1 MPEKTPRDPQP
12 APHDLILESRARL
25 TVTGVQKVLHCN
37 ADSAAMETGKGTL
50 HLTGAQLN
58 MAALDLETGEA
69 KFTGRIDTL
78 EYTAQRTG
86 GRFSAPPAAMIPV
99 LPPAALGQ
107 EIAACT
113 VLGASIGAL
122 RAVFPARGRA
132 AFVPD
137 LVWVG
142 AVLAAV
148 QSYAAGQSSA
158 GVLRWYM
165 AAAAFA
171 GAGAAAF
178 VLGAPLR
185 AAGGILQR
193 RVLRPAERRRT
204 RRRKARKLRRSA
216 KRTAKK
222 RKKNLPNQRRMM
234 YNSYVLK

>member
-1 MPEKTPRDPQP
+1 
-12 APHDLILESRARL
+12 
-25 TVTGVQKVLHCN
+25 
-37 ADSAAMETGKGTL
+37 
-50 HLTGAQLN
+50 
-58 MAALDLETGEA
+58 
-69 KFTGRIDTL
+69 
-78 EYTAQRTG
+78 
-86 GRFSAPPAAMIPV
+86 MIPV

-137 LVWVG
+137 LVWMG

-185 AAGGILQR
+185 AAGGVLQR
-193 RVLRPAERRRT
+193 RVLRPAERRVLRPAERRRA
-204 RRRKARKLRRSA
+204 RRRKVRKLRRSA

>member
-69 KFTGRIDTL
+69 KFTGI
-78 EYTAQRTG
+78 YGQRTG
-86 GRFSAPPAAMIPV
+86 GRFPAPPAAMIPV

-137 LVWVG
+137 LVWMG

-185 AAGGILQR
+185 AAGGVLQR
-193 RVLRPAERRRT
+193 RVLRPAERRRA
-204 RRRKARKLRRSA
+204 RRRKVRKLRRSA

>member
-1 MPEKTPRDPQP
+1 
-12 APHDLILESRARL
+12 
-25 TVTGVQKVLHCN
+25 
-37 ADSAAMETGKGTL
+37 
-50 HLTGAQLN
+50 
-58 MAALDLETGEA
+58 
-69 KFTGRIDTL
+69 
-78 EYTAQRTG
+78 
-86 GRFSAPPAAMIPV
+86 MIPV

-137 LVWVG
+137 LVWMG

-148 QSYAAGQSSA
+148 QSSA

-185 AAGGILQR
+185 AAGGVLQR
-193 RVLRPAERRRT
+193 RVLRPAERRRA

>member
-1 MPEKTPRDPQP
+1 
-12 APHDLILESRARL
+12 
-25 TVTGVQKVLHCN
+25 
-37 ADSAAMETGKGTL
+37 
-50 HLTGAQLN
+50 
-58 MAALDLETGEA
+58 
-69 KFTGRIDTL
+69 
-78 EYTAQRTG
+78 
-86 GRFSAPPAAMIPV
+86 MIPV

-137 LVWVG
+137 LVWMG

-185 AAGGILQR
+185 AAGGVLQR
-193 RVLRPAERRRT
+193 RVLRPAERPAEKGAQT
-204 RRRKARKLRRSA
+204 
-216 KRTAKK
+216 TPQ
-222 RKKNLPNQRRMM
+222 RKKNCKKAQKELAKPAPHD
-234 YNSYVLK
+234 V

>member
-1 MPEKTPRDPQP
+1 
-12 APHDLILESRARL
+12 
-25 TVTGVQKVLHCN
+25 
-37 ADSAAMETGKGTL
+37 
-50 HLTGAQLN
+50 
-58 MAALDLETGEA
+58 
-69 KFTGRIDTL
+69 
-78 EYTAQRTG
+78 
-86 GRFSAPPAAMIPV
+86 MIPV

-137 LVWVG
+137 LVWMG

-185 AAGGILQR
+185 AAGGVLQR
-193 RVLRPAERRRT
+193 RA

>member
-1 MPEKTPRDPQP
+1 
-12 APHDLILESRARL
+12 
-25 TVTGVQKVLHCN
+25 
-37 ADSAAMETGKGTL
+37 
-50 HLTGAQLN
+50 
-58 MAALDLETGEA
+58 
-69 KFTGRIDTL
+69 
-78 EYTAQRTG
+78 
-86 GRFSAPPAAMIPV
+86 MIPV

-137 LVWVG
+137 LVWMG

-171 GAGAAAF
+171 GAGACSGRRF
-178 VLGAPLR
+178 TAPGTPAGR
-185 AAGGILQR
+185 AAA
-193 RVLRPAERRRT
+193 RPAEKGAQT
-204 RRRKARKLRRSA
+204 
-216 KRTAKK
+216 TPQ
-222 RKKNLPNQRRMM
+222 RKKNCKKAQKELAKPAPHD
-234 YNSYVLK
+234 V

>member
-1 MPEKTPRDPQP
+1 
-12 APHDLILESRARL
+12 
-25 TVTGVQKVLHCN
+25 
-37 ADSAAMETGKGTL
+37 
-50 HLTGAQLN
+50 
-58 MAALDLETGEA
+58 
-69 KFTGRIDTL
+69 
-78 EYTAQRTG
+78 
-86 GRFSAPPAAMIPV
+86 MIPV

-137 LVWVG
+137 LVWMG

-185 AAGGILQR
+185 AAGR
-193 RVLRPAERRRT
+193 RFYSAGCSGRQSGGAPGGERC
-204 RRRKARKLRRSA
+204 ANYA
-216 KRTAKK
+216 AAQKRTAKK

>member
-1 MPEKTPRDPQP
+1 
-12 APHDLILESRARL
+12 
-25 TVTGVQKVLHCN
+25 
-37 ADSAAMETGKGTL
+37 
-50 HLTGAQLN
+50 
-58 MAALDLETGEA
+58 
-69 KFTGRIDTL
+69 
-78 EYTAQRTG
+78 
-86 GRFSAPPAAMIPV
+86 MIPV

-137 LVWVG
+137 LVWMG

-185 AAGGILQR
+185 AAGGVLQR
-193 RVLRPAERRRT
+193 RVLRPAERRRAGGE
-204 RRRKARKLRRSA
+204 RHANYAAAQKELQKSA
-216 KRTAKK
+216 KRTCQTSAA
-222 RKKNLPNQRRMM
+222 
-234 YNSYVLK
+234 

>member
-1 MPEKTPRDPQP
+1 
-12 APHDLILESRARL
+12 
-25 TVTGVQKVLHCN
+25 
-37 ADSAAMETGKGTL
+37 
-50 HLTGAQLN
+50 
-58 MAALDLETGEA
+58 
-69 KFTGRIDTL
+69 
-78 EYTAQRTG
+78 
-86 GRFSAPPAAMIPV
+86 MIPV

-137 LVWVG
+137 LVWMG
-142 AVLAAV
+142 AV

-185 AAGGILQR
+185 AAGGVLQR
-193 RVLRPAERRRT
+193 RVLRPAERRRA
-204 RRRKARKLRRSA
+204 RRRKVRKLRRSA

>member
-1 MPEKTPRDPQP
+1 
-12 APHDLILESRARL
+12 
-25 TVTGVQKVLHCN
+25 
-37 ADSAAMETGKGTL
+37 
-50 HLTGAQLN
+50 
-58 MAALDLETGEA
+58 
-69 KFTGRIDTL
+69 
-78 EYTAQRTG
+78 
-86 GRFSAPPAAMIPV
+86 MIPV

-137 LVWVG
+137 LVWMG

-148 QSYAAGQSSA
+148 QNYAAGQSS
-158 GVLRWYM
+158 
-165 AAAAFA
+165 
-171 GAGAAAF
+171 AGAAAF

-185 AAGGILQR
+185 AAGGVLQR
-193 RVLRPAERRRT
+193 RVLRPAERRRA
-204 RRRKARKLRRSA
+204 RRRKVHKLRRSA

>member
-1 MPEKTPRDPQP
+1 
-12 APHDLILESRARL
+12 
-25 TVTGVQKVLHCN
+25 
-37 ADSAAMETGKGTL
+37 
-50 HLTGAQLN
+50 
-58 MAALDLETGEA
+58 
-69 KFTGRIDTL
+69 
-78 EYTAQRTG
+78 
-86 GRFSAPPAAMIPV
+86 MIPV

-137 LVWVG
+137 LVWMG

-185 AAGGILQR
+185 AAGGVLQR
-193 RVLRPAERRRT
+193 RVLRPAERRRAGGE
-204 RRRKARKLRRSA
+204 RRANYAAAQKELQKSA
-216 KRTAKK
+216 KRTCQTSAA
-222 RKKNLPNQRRMM
+222 
-234 YNSYVLK
+234 

>member
-1 MPEKTPRDPQP
+1 
-12 APHDLILESRARL
+12 
-25 TVTGVQKVLHCN
+25 
-37 ADSAAMETGKGTL
+37 
-50 HLTGAQLN
+50 
-58 MAALDLETGEA
+58 
-69 KFTGRIDTL
+69 
-78 EYTAQRTG
+78 
-86 GRFSAPPAAMIPV
+86 MIPV

-137 LVWVG
+137 LVWMG

-178 VLGAPLR
+178 VLGA
-185 AAGGILQR
+185 AGGVLQR
-193 RVLRPAERRRT
+193 RVLRPAERRRA

>member
-69 KFTGRIDTL
+69 
-78 EYTAQRTG
+78 
-86 GRFSAPPAAMIPV
+86 PPAAMIPV

-137 LVWVG
+137 LVWMG

-185 AAGGILQR
+185 AAGGVLQR
-193 RVLRPAERRRT
+193 RVLRPAERRRA
-204 RRRKARKLRRSA
+204 RRRKVRKLRRSA

>member
-1 MPEKTPRDPQP
+1 
-12 APHDLILESRARL
+12 
-25 TVTGVQKVLHCN
+25 
-37 ADSAAMETGKGTL
+37 
-50 HLTGAQLN
+50 
-58 MAALDLETGEA
+58 
-69 KFTGRIDTL
+69 
-78 EYTAQRTG
+78 
-86 GRFSAPPAAMIPV
+86 MIPV

-137 LVWVG
+137 LVWMG

-193 RVLRPAERRRT
+193 RVLRPAEKGAQT
-204 RRRKARKLRRSA
+204 
-216 KRTAKK
+216 TPQ
-222 RKKNLPNQRRMM
+222 RKKNCKKAQKELAKPAPHD
-234 YNSYVLK
+234 V

>member
-1 MPEKTPRDPQP
+1 
-12 APHDLILESRARL
+12 
-25 TVTGVQKVLHCN
+25 
-37 ADSAAMETGKGTL
+37 
-50 HLTGAQLN
+50 
-58 MAALDLETGEA
+58 
-69 KFTGRIDTL
+69 
-78 EYTAQRTG
+78 
-86 GRFSAPPAAMIPV
+86 MIPV

-137 LVWVG
+137 LVWMG

-178 VLGAPLR
+178 VLR
-185 AAGGILQR
+185 AAGGVLQR
-193 RVLRPAERRRT
+193 RVLRPAERRRA

>member
-1 MPEKTPRDPQP
+1 
-12 APHDLILESRARL
+12 
-25 TVTGVQKVLHCN
+25 
-37 ADSAAMETGKGTL
+37 
-50 HLTGAQLN
+50 
-58 MAALDLETGEA
+58 
-69 KFTGRIDTL
+69 
-78 EYTAQRTG
+78 
-86 GRFSAPPAAMIPV
+86 MIPG
-99 LPPAALGQ
+99 LPPEVLGQ

-137 LVWVG
+137 LVWMG

-165 AAAAFA
+165 AA

-185 AAGGILQR
+185 AAGGVLQR
-193 RVLRPAERRRT
+193 RVLRPAERRRA

>member
-1 MPEKTPRDPQP
+1 
-12 APHDLILESRARL
+12 
-25 TVTGVQKVLHCN
+25 
-37 ADSAAMETGKGTL
+37 
-50 HLTGAQLN
+50 
-58 MAALDLETGEA
+58 
-69 KFTGRIDTL
+69 
-78 EYTAQRTG
+78 
-86 GRFSAPPAAMIPV
+86 MIPV

-137 LVWVG
+137 LVWMG

-185 AAGGILQR
+185 AAGGVLQR
-193 RVLRPAERRRT
+193 RRRA
-204 RRRKARKLRRSA
+204 RRRKVRKLRRSA

>member
-1 MPEKTPRDPQP
+1 
-12 APHDLILESRARL
+12 
-25 TVTGVQKVLHCN
+25 
-37 ADSAAMETGKGTL
+37 
-50 HLTGAQLN
+50 
-58 MAALDLETGEA
+58 
-69 KFTGRIDTL
+69 
-78 EYTAQRTG
+78 
-86 GRFSAPPAAMIPV
+86 MIPV

-137 LVWVG
+137 LVWMG

-185 AAGGILQR
+185 AAGGVLQR
-193 RVLRPAERRRT
+193 RVLGRQSGGAPGGERCT
-204 RRRKARKLRRSA
+204 NYAAAQKELQKSA
-216 KRTAKK
+216 KRTCQTSAA
-222 RKKNLPNQRRMM
+222 
-234 YNSYVLK
+234 

>member
-1 MPEKTPRDPQP
+1 
-12 APHDLILESRARL
+12 
-25 TVTGVQKVLHCN
+25 
-37 ADSAAMETGKGTL
+37 
-50 HLTGAQLN
+50 
-58 MAALDLETGEA
+58 
-69 KFTGRIDTL
+69 
-78 EYTAQRTG
+78 
-86 GRFSAPPAAMIPV
+86 MIPV

-137 LVWVG
+137 LVWMG

-178 VLGAPLR
+178 TPCRCRTA
-185 AAGGILQR
+185 AAGSVLQR
-193 RVLRPAERRRT
+193 RVLRPAERRRA

>member
-1 MPEKTPRDPQP
+1 
-12 APHDLILESRARL
+12 
-25 TVTGVQKVLHCN
+25 
-37 ADSAAMETGKGTL
+37 
-50 HLTGAQLN
+50 
-58 MAALDLETGEA
+58 
-69 KFTGRIDTL
+69 
-78 EYTAQRTG
+78 
-86 GRFSAPPAAMIPV
+86 MIPV

-137 LVWVG
+137 LVWMG

-165 AAAAFA
+165 AVAAFA

-178 VLGAPLR
+178 VLGAPLH
-185 AAGGILQR
+185 AAGGVLQR
-193 RVLRPAERRRT
+193 RVLRPAE